1 MLTRRTARSSATRRK
16 PMSRER
22 WRNGKR
28 TAAAPCKNWEIC
40 STARWRK
47 RTVAGTSTLPIPE
60 MRKKQH
66 QHHPL
71 RKPSN
76 PPQPPTVTSMPRS
89 ATSMS
94 SRRTTTR
101 KWTNC
106 WSVSPRW
113 NRNWRARKARRPLW
127 MTKWHSWRSPT
138 SWRRST
144 WAVRTMASRNRCRRQ
159 SLISYRKPERT
170 RLHLSG
176 R

>member
-1 MLTRRTARSSATRRK
+1 MRTRRTARSSATRRK
-16 PMSRER
+16 PTNREQ
-22 WRNGKR
+22 WRNGRR
-28 TAAAPCKNWEIC
+28 TAAAPCRSLAIC

-47 RTVAGTSTLPIPE
+47 RTAAGTSTLPIPE
-60 MRKKQH
+60 MRKMQQ

-76 PPQPPTVTSMPRS
+76 PPQPPTATSMPRS
-89 ATSMS
+89 ATSTS

-101 KWTNC
+101 KWTNY
-106 WSVSPRW
+106 WSASPRW
-113 NRNWRARKARRPLW
+113 NRNWNARRARRPLW

-144 WAVRTMASRNRCRRQ
+144 WADKTAHSHLLDRRQ
-159 SLISYRKPERT
+159 SLTPCRKPERT